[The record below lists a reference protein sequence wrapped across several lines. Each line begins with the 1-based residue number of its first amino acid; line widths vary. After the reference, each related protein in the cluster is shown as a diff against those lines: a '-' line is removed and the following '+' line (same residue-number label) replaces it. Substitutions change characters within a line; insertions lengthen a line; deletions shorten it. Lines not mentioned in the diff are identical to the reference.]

1 MEKKKDVFFEDLI
14 VDKIKKATAELD
26 DLRNAMEIGEGDIS
40 ELSSLINHQTKYI
53 ASLNSALVRLKNG
66 TFGVCEQTGEEISKD
81 RLKAVPNSNMSTFA
95 KDIINQFGSGNK
107 KK

>member
-1 MEKKKDVFFEDLI
+1 MDDMFFENLI
-14 VDKIKKATAELD
+14 VEKIKKANEELSS
-26 DLRNAMEIGEGDIS
+26 LSSALEIGEGDIS
-40 ELSSLINHQTKYI
+40 ELSSLINHQTKYL

-81 RLKAVPNSNMSTFA
+81 RLKAVPNSNMSIFA
-95 KDIINQFGSGNK
+95 KDIMNQFGK